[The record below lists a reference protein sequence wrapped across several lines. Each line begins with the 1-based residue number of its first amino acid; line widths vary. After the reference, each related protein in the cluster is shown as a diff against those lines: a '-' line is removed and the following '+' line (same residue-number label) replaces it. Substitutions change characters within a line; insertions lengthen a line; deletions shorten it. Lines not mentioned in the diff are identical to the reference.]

1 MISTIRTVSVTCA
14 STDLSQADP
23 RFYDTIKQISL
34 GFRPLQSDMNLLVK
48 LIGQSP
54 NTDTLDEY
62 ASILNT
68 LENCIVQEKINE
80 LKAHLRDVRRGFN

>member
-1 MISTIRTVSVTCA
+1 MILTILPVSVTCA

-23 RFYDTIKQISL
+23 RFHETIERISL
-34 GFRPLQSDMNLLVK
+34 GFRPLQSDLNLIVK
-48 LIGQSP
+48 MIGQSP

-68 LENCIVQEKINE
+68 LEKCIVQEKINE